1 MRGRDRGM
9 GRRGGRGRPFNKG
22 PKRKIIKKSGMEKA
36 AISALLVQRKSFSLQ
51 RLMHDY
57 DEITKQTIP
66 IPGVS
71 ALPLDDNFYEWHGNV
86 KAISNNPYKGAVL
99 HFKLVFPRDYPLSPP
114 TVYLLNDGLVHP
126 NVLPDKRIC
135 IDMFEKDK
143 GSYKG
148 WKSGYTVL
156 SILLQLQMFFFDVD
170 DNFLTSDVKKSIKD
184 DLDAMAQ
191 FKCPLCKHSGS
202 SNPYPPFPQVA
213 EQNIKLTQEQYKEEK
228 RKEICCYHR
237 KTNFEEGALGLGISI
252 SKIPRTG
259 EIKGITPRFDFIA
272 FKTYTKE
279 RLRVA
284 LNGERFTHWFPLYF
298 GVNKDKVINSLKK
311 SISMIVKGN
320 TKEFSPN
327 LVLKVMPKFFN
338 YICLNIM
345 SEKVHNSSRAIEI
358 LCYVFRVMLLL
369 LEAFPEIKEE
379 ANKNLDEFI
388 KNPEQRIKEK
398 TPSLGDLLVML
409 SLSGKKIEEL
419 LPSYIEEQM
428 DRQIFW
434 ILQEIPEFEQLIN
447 SAEVD
452 DIRAKVCFK
461 CGITGQ
467 QLLLFYY
474 YFLNKMIYAEGDTL
488 EKFAE
493 KIDKNFCCLTE
504 TEIDK
509 HRLEINKILKID
521 NFNDFYKFMNM
532 EPPSKDELNKKLK
545 QAFENSKIKKY
556 HGADEVRFVPG
567 PEEQIKYYMKRYED
581 FKNFVQD
588 GKLLPAEDKKWKE
601 ELNKFDLVNEFKFT
615 FPNQEMTP
623 LSLIRFIRQKYSE
636 FLFFDV
642 KAFQEKINNNKI
654 GESLN
659 KNKFEKKYED
669 EEIIKKL
676 TWRQLYIKLYIED
689 YCKYFPYIADFKQ
702 LYSLLDLVKDEV
714 IHFVLFTSK
723 EGILKS
729 DYNYIRAIFTK
740 LTSIKYLELV
750 FTKGANIKLL
760 KNLIK
765 GISNALKAKA
775 PIEHLKIITN
785 PQQYIHSS
793 KDLNVLTILDNLPS
807 LKILDVSNV
816 TLNLNT
822 ILRIRNHLYYYK
834 KITVLDLSYCNMDDQ
849 MSNELADGI
858 MKAKALE
865 KLYISGN
872 RMVKGL
878 SNILYNLAFQ
888 PSIKVIDI
896 SSNNTCDRRE
906 TSISLHKFIKMSQTV
921 ETIIANNISA
931 LNKELTND
939 FYYALGDSNNLVYL
953 DISRNGILSN
963 LTNLGMAISFNAL
976 KNGALSY
983 LDISFCDI
991 NIDQFKNFMRGL
1003 KVSENDHNRWYGY
1016 QFNSNILKDT
1026 PEYYNQFFHC
1036 NLETFVFNGNYL
1048 YETINYL
1055 DPKNANEENL
1065 MKTFIT
1071 KSPKLNTLILNDC
1084 NFNKY
1089 FLDSI
1094 AESLREKNN
1103 IKYLSFSNSKIDGD
1117 KFKSLLPIFYAPLPS
1132 QKEQKEKEEKNEIKE
1147 KKEKKIEKKEKI
1159 ERKLNPNLHLEELDL
1174 SCNSLGYSGIETL
1187 SNALKINTTIKKL
1200 NLFHNLFDVNGA
1212 RRIGDVLKIN
1222 KFLEELDIG
1231 YNRIKNAG
1239 FKYIISSLK
1248 ENKNLNLKSLG
1259 LKYNFINDK
1268 ILEEQMGLI
1277 ENEENIKLEE
1287 IYLKNNSLSS
1297 GFLQKYWEG
1306 KFSKM
1311 KKQIKIDIFDFL
1323 AFMTQDKLDRTI
1335 WIPNID
1341 EPNKSSFMEE
1351 IEICE
1356 KDCVKNEGSHV
1367 GIPLFM
1373 RKKRGRKTGKK
1384 KEPAAKNIFI
1394 EFIMPNSANRMLKL
1408 ASTSKFMINGKLKKI
1423 FKAGTKPDYLV
1434 VKKKIEK

>member
-1 MRGRDRGM
+1 
-9 GRRGGRGRPFNKG
+9 
-22 PKRKIIKKSGMEKA
+22 
-36 AISALLVQRKSFSLQ
+36 
-51 RLMHDY
+51 
-57 DEITKQTIP
+57 
-66 IPGVS
+66 
-71 ALPLDDNFYEWHGNV
+71 
-86 KAISNNPYKGAVL
+86 
-99 HFKLVFPRDYPLSPP
+99 
-114 TVYLLNDGLVHP
+114 
-126 NVLPDKRIC
+126 
-135 IDMFEKDK
+135 
-143 GSYKG
+143 
-148 WKSGYTVL
+148 
-156 SILLQLQMFFFDVD
+156 
-170 DNFLTSDVKKSIKD
+170 
-184 DLDAMAQ
+184 
-191 FKCPLCKHSGS
+191 
-202 SNPYPPFPQVA
+202 
-213 EQNIKLTQEQYKEEK
+213 
-228 RKEICCYHR
+228 
-237 KTNFEEGALGLGISI
+237 
-252 SKIPRTG
+252 
-259 EIKGITPRFDFIA
+259 
-272 FKTYTKE
+272 
-279 RLRVA
+279 
-284 LNGERFTHWFPLYF
+284 
-298 GVNKDKVINSLKK
+298 
-311 SISMIVKGN
+311 
-320 TKEFSPN
+320 
-327 LVLKVMPKFFN
+327 
-338 YICLNIM
+338 
-345 SEKVHNSSRAIEI
+345 
-358 LCYVFRVMLLL
+358 
-369 LEAFPEIKEE
+369 
-379 ANKNLDEFI
+379 
-388 KNPEQRIKEK
+388 
-398 TPSLGDLLVML
+398 
-409 SLSGKKIEEL
+409 
-419 LPSYIEEQM
+419 
-428 DRQIFW
+428 
-434 ILQEIPEFEQLIN
+434 
-447 SAEVD
+447 
-452 DIRAKVCFK
+452 
-461 CGITGQ
+461 
-467 QLLLFYY
+467 
-474 YFLNKMIYAEGDTL
+474 MIYAECDSL

-545 QAFENSKIKKY
+545 QSFENSKIKKY
-556 HGADEVRFVPG
+556 HGADEIRFVPA
-567 PEEQIKYYMKRYED
+567 PSEQIKYYMKKYED

-601 ELNKFDLVNEFKFT
+601 ELNKFDLVQEFKYT
-615 FPNQEMTP
+615 YPNQEITP
-623 LSLIRFIRQKYSE
+623 LDLIRFIRQKYSE
-636 FLFFDV
+636 SLFFDV
-642 KAFQEKINNNKI
+642 KAFQDKISNNKI
-654 GESLN
+654 GEGLN
-659 KNKFEKKYED
+659 KNKYVKKYED

-676 TWRQLYIKLYIED
+676 TWRQLYIKLYLED

-702 LYSLLDLVKDEV
+702 LYSTLDLVKDEV
-714 IHFVLFTSK
+714 VHFVLFTSK

-729 DYNYIRAIFTK
+729 DFNYIRAIFSK

-750 FTKGANIKLL
+750 FTKGASIKLL

-765 GISNALKAKA
+765 GISNALKAKT
-775 PIEHLKIITN
+775 PIEHLKIISN
-785 PQQYIHSS
+785 PQQYNYST
-793 KDLNVLTILDNLPS
+793 KDLNILTILDNLPS

-816 TLNLNT
+816 ALNLNT

-834 KITVLDLSYCNMDDQ
+834 KITVLDLSYCNMDDA
-849 MSNELADGI
+849 MCNELADGI

-896 SSNNTCDRRE
+896 SSNNTCDRKE

-921 ETIIANNISA
+921 ETIIANDIKT

-953 DISRNGILSN
+953 DLSKNGNFSN
-963 LTNLGMAISFNAL
+963 LTNLGMALSFNAL
-976 KNGALSY
+976 KNGSLSY

-991 NIDQFKNFMRGL
+991 NIDQLKNFLKGL
-1003 KVSENDHNRWYGY
+1003 KVSENDHNKWYGY
-1016 QFNSNILKDT
+1016 QFNSNIVKDT

-1036 NLETFVFNGNYL
+1036 NLETLVFNGNYL

-1071 KSPKLNTLILNDC
+1071 KSPKLNTLILCDN

-1094 AESLREKNN
+1094 AEALREKNN
-1103 IKYLSFSNSKIDGD
+1103 IKYLSLCHSQIDGD

-1132 QKEQKEKEEKNEIKE
+1132 QKEKKEKEEKNEIKD
-1147 KKEKKIEKKEKI
+1147 KKEKKVDKKEI
-1159 ERKLNPNLHLEELDL
+1159 VERKSNPNLHLEELDL

-1222 KFLEELDIG
+1222 KTIEELDIG

-1239 FKYIISSLK
+1239 FKYIISALK
-1248 ENKNLNLKSLG
+1248 ENQNLNLKILG

-1268 ILEEQMGLI
+1268 VLDEQMTII
-1277 ENEENIKLEE
+1277 ENAENIKLEE

-1306 KFSKM
+1306 KFTKM
-1311 KKQIKIDIFDFL
+1311 KKQIKTDIFDFL
-1323 AFMTQDKLDRTI
+1323 AFMTPEKLDRTI
-1335 WIPNID
+1335 WIPNIE
-1341 EPNKSSFMEE
+1341 EPKKSDFMAE
-1351 IEICE
+1351 IEVCE
-1356 KDCVKNEGSHV
+1356 RDCVKSEGSHV

-1384 KEPAAKNIFI
+1384 KENIAKNIFI

-1408 ASTSKFMINGKLKKI
+1408 ASTSKFIINGKLKKI

>member
-1 MRGRDRGM
+1 
-9 GRRGGRGRPFNKG
+9 
-22 PKRKIIKKSGMEKA
+22 
-36 AISALLVQRKSFSLQ
+36 
-51 RLMHDY
+51 
-57 DEITKQTIP
+57 
-66 IPGVS
+66 
-71 ALPLDDNFYEWHGNV
+71 
-86 KAISNNPYKGAVL
+86 
-99 HFKLVFPRDYPLSPP
+99 
-114 TVYLLNDGLVHP
+114 
-126 NVLPDKRIC
+126 
-135 IDMFEKDK
+135 
-143 GSYKG
+143 
-148 WKSGYTVL
+148 
-156 SILLQLQMFFFDVD
+156 
-170 DNFLTSDVKKSIKD
+170 
-184 DLDAMAQ
+184 
-191 FKCPLCKHSGS
+191 
-202 SNPYPPFPQVA
+202 
-213 EQNIKLTQEQYKEEK
+213 
-228 RKEICCYHR
+228 
-237 KTNFEEGALGLGISI
+237 
-252 SKIPRTG
+252 
-259 EIKGITPRFDFIA
+259 
-272 FKTYTKE
+272 
-279 RLRVA
+279 
-284 LNGERFTHWFPLYF
+284 
-298 GVNKDKVINSLKK
+298 
-311 SISMIVKGN
+311 
-320 TKEFSPN
+320 
-327 LVLKVMPKFFN
+327 
-338 YICLNIM
+338 
-345 SEKVHNSSRAIEI
+345 
-358 LCYVFRVMLLL
+358 
-369 LEAFPEIKEE
+369 
-379 ANKNLDEFI
+379 
-388 KNPEQRIKEK
+388 
-398 TPSLGDLLVML
+398 
-409 SLSGKKIEEL
+409 
-419 LPSYIEEQM
+419 
-428 DRQIFW
+428 
-434 ILQEIPEFEQLIN
+434 
-447 SAEVD
+447 
-452 DIRAKVCFK
+452 
-461 CGITGQ
+461 
-467 QLLLFYY
+467 
-474 YFLNKMIYAEGDTL
+474 MIYAECDSL

-545 QAFENSKIKKY
+545 QSFENSKIKKY
-556 HGADEVRFVPG
+556 HGADEIRFVPA
-567 PEEQIKYYMKRYED
+567 PSEQIKYYMKKYED

-601 ELNKFDLVNEFKFT
+601 ELNKFDLVQEFKYT
-615 FPNQEMTP
+615 YPNQEITP
-623 LSLIRFIRQKYSE
+623 LDLIRFIRQKYSE
-636 FLFFDV
+636 SLFFDV
-642 KAFQEKINNNKI
+642 KAFQDKISNNKI
-654 GESLN
+654 GEGLN
-659 KNKFEKKYED
+659 KNKYVKKYED

-676 TWRQLYIKLYIED
+676 TWRQLYIKLYLED

-702 LYSLLDLVKDEV
+702 LYSTLDLVKDEV
-714 IHFVLFTSK
+714 VHFVLFTSK

-729 DYNYIRAIFTK
+729 DFNYIRAIFSK

-750 FTKGANIKLL
+750 FTKGASIKLL

-775 PIEHLKIITN
+775 PIEHLKIISN
-785 PQQYIHSS
+785 PQQYNYST
-793 KDLNVLTILDNLPS
+793 KDLNILTILDNLPS

-816 TLNLNT
+816 ALNLNT

-834 KITVLDLSYCNMDDQ
+834 KITVLDLSYCNMDDA
-849 MSNELADGI
+849 MCNELADGI

-896 SSNNTCDRRE
+896 SSNNTCDRKE

-921 ETIIANNISA
+921 ETIIANDIKS
-931 LNKELTND
+931 LNKDLTND

-953 DISRNGILSN
+953 DLSKNGNFSN
-963 LTNLGMAISFNAL
+963 LTNLGMALSFNAL
-976 KNGALSY
+976 KNGSLSY

-991 NIDQFKNFMRGL
+991 NIGQLKNFLKGL
-1003 KVSENDHNRWYGY
+1003 KVSENDHNKWYGY
-1016 QFNSNILKDT
+1016 QFNSNIVKDT

-1036 NLETFVFNGNYL
+1036 NLETLVFNGNYL

-1071 KSPKLNTLILNDC
+1071 KSPKLNTLILCDN

-1094 AESLREKNN
+1094 AEALREKNN
-1103 IKYLSFSNSKIDGD
+1103 IKYLSLCHSQIDGD

-1132 QKEQKEKEEKNEIKE
+1132 QKEKKEKEEKNEIKD
-1147 KKEKKIEKKEKI
+1147 KKEKKVDKKEI
-1159 ERKLNPNLHLEELDL
+1159 VERKSNPNLHLEELDL

-1222 KFLEELDIG
+1222 KTIEELDIG

-1239 FKYIISSLK
+1239 FKYIISALK
-1248 ENKNLNLKSLG
+1248 ENQNLNLKILG

-1268 ILEEQMGLI
+1268 VLDEQMTII
-1277 ENEENIKLEE
+1277 ENAENIKLEE

-1306 KFSKM
+1306 KFTKM
-1311 KKQIKIDIFDFL
+1311 KKQIKTDIFDFL
-1323 AFMTQDKLDRTI
+1323 AFMTPEKLDRTI
-1335 WIPNID
+1335 WIPNIE
-1341 EPNKSSFMEE
+1341 EPKKSDFMAE
-1351 IEICE
+1351 IEVCE
-1356 KDCVKNEGSHV
+1356 RDCVKSEGSHV

-1384 KEPAAKNIFI
+1384 KENIAKNIFI

-1408 ASTSKFMINGKLKKI
+1408 ASTSKFIINGKLKKI